1 MQELID
7 RLCLAYGGHD
17 GAAWAIGYS
26 DRQYRNIRR
35 KAAKGE
41 VLALRIIQL
50 MRMKLQQI
58 KGDCPNGDDDD

>member
-7 RLCLAYGGHD
+7 RLFLAYGGHD
-17 GAAWAIGYS
+17 EVAWAIGYS

-35 KAAKGE
+35 KVAKGE
-41 VLALRIIQL
+41 ALAPRIIKL

-58 KGDCPNGDDDD
+58 KGGCPNGDDDD